1 MIDRDP
7 GKISVPVK
15 SAYLPGSRSRPKSF
29 KCTEIATGISLI
41 KFLKFSFDF
50 AEFLDFFLR
59 RGGEG
64 GKEQRRGG
72 EEEKRRLGEVE
83 RKRKGGEELI
93 GGGRGDLRRGRG
105 EEGRGGEGRRRK
117 GWE

>member
-1 MIDRDP
+1 MPNPDPDPNDRPGSWQNIGP
-7 GKISVPVK
+7 GKIGLFAGIPVPAK
-15 SAYLPGSRSRPKSF
+15 IIQMYRDCDRDFSYQIF
-29 KCTEIATGISLI
+29 EIFIRFYGIFR
-41 KFLKFSFDF
+41 FLYKK
-50 AEFLDFFLR
+50 R
-59 RGGEG
+59 RRG

-105 EEGRGGEGRRRK
+105 E
-117 GWE
+117 